1 MHRTSGQYDMANYQ
15 LSHHQLIATALKQ
28 FNADFLAK
36 HTICFG
42 GGTRIALE
50 LDEYRESVDIDFLC
64 PNVAAYRVVREQI
77 TTASLGSLV
86 QQEFEYLREI
96 RADRYAVRTFLKL
109 EEAVVKLEIVSCDE
123 YRLTAGLDKT
133 LFSVPYLSHE
143 SCWITKLLANA
154 DRALTAP
161 FKDVFDLVAMH
172 LTWGAIPQTAW
183 SEAERHY
190 GNVPQRELLKALD
203 AMLSKPDF
211 YLTCAADMKMKP
223 DWARRIV
230 YQGADELYQLVK
242 G

>member
-1 MHRTSGQYDMANYQ
+1 MASYQ
-15 LSHHQLIATALKQ
+15 LPYHQLIAGALKQ
-28 FNADFLAK
+28 FNADFLIE

-64 PNVAAYRVVREQI
+64 PNIAAYRAVREQI

-109 EEAVVKLEIVSCDE
+109 EHTVVKLEIVSCDE
-123 YRLTAGLDKT
+123 YRLTAGFDKT
-133 LFSVPYLSHE
+133 IFPVPYLSPE

-154 DRALTAP
+154 DRALAPP

-172 LTWGAIPQTAW
+172 VAWGAIPQAAW
-183 SEAERHY
+183 GEAERHY
-190 GNVPQRELLKALD
+190 GIVPHRELLKALE
-203 AMLSKPDF
+203 AMLAKPEF
-211 YLTCAADMKMKP
+211 YLARAADMKMKP
-223 DWARRIV
+223 DWAKRIV
-230 YQGADELYQLVK
+230 YQGADELYQSVK
-242 G
+242 S